1 MKDLAWLLDL
11 AETQNMVDTS
21 LRLGIS
27 QSALSRRLSAL
38 ERELGAELF
47 DRNGR
52 HLALNEC
59 GAALATNAREA
70 NEAWQRGVDEVHR
83 LMDPERGT
91 VRVDFMHSLGTWMV
105 PQLLREFRNAHPQ
118 VRFELVQGAAQPLT
132 DRVIAGES
140 DVAMVGPKPHAL
152 VEAGEVRWQQL
163 ATQRLAMAVPTNHRW
178 AGRTSIS
185 IAEAKDEPFV
195 AMLPGY
201 GTRMLLD
208 DLAAAA
214 GFRPR
219 LVFESMELTT
229 MAGLVSAG
237 LGVAILPMGDP
248 NLVVAGIKM
257 LPLEE
262 DRERELGMVWSG
274 RARSAPAAE
283 AFRAFVVNQAVRRG
297 GRLRFG

>member
-1 MKDLAWLLDL
+1 MKDLTWFLDL

-21 LRLGIS
+21 LHLGIS

-38 ERELGAELF
+38 ERELGTELF

-118 VRFELVQGAAQPLT
+118 VRFELVQGAARPLT

-185 IAEAKDEPFV
+185 IAEAKDEPIV

-237 LGVAILPMGDP
+237 LGVALLPMGDP
-248 NLVVAGIKM
+248 NLVVAGIRM

-262 DRERELGMVWSG
+262 DRERELGMVWSV

-283 AFRAFVVNQAVRRG
+283 AFRAFVVDQAVRRD

>member
-1 MKDLAWLLDL
+1 MKDLTWLLDL

-59 GAALATNAREA
+59 GAALARHAREA
-70 NEAWQRGVDEVHR
+70 DEAWQRGVDEVHR

-118 VRFELVQGAAQPLT
+118 VRFELVQGAARPLT

-185 IAEAKDEPFV
+185 IAEAADEPFV

-237 LGVAILPMGDP
+237 LGVALLPMGDP
-248 NLVVAGIKM
+248 NLVVAGIEM

-262 DRERELGMVWSG
+262 DRERELGMVWSA

-283 AFRAFVVNQAVRRG
+283 AFRAFVADQAVRRD

>member
-1 MKDLAWLLDL
+1 M
-11 AETQNMVDTS
+11 
-21 LRLGIS
+21 
-27 QSALSRRLSAL
+27 
-38 ERELGAELF
+38 
-47 DRNGR
+47 
-52 HLALNEC
+52 
-59 GAALATNAREA
+59 
-70 NEAWQRGVDEVHR
+70 HR

-163 ATQRLAMAVPTNHRW
+163 ATQPLAMAVPTNHRW
-178 AGRTSIS
+178 ARRRSIS
-185 IAEAKDEPFV
+185 IAEAADEPFV

-283 AFRAFVVNQAVRRG
+283 AFRAFVVDQAVQRG